1 MAGGLG
7 PRLLALALALGPA
20 GVWTQLSV
28 VESGGGLRAP
38 GDSVHLSCQ
47 GSGFTFGSYPVW
59 WYRQARGGSL
69 EWLSAISSGV
79 CAELMLVESGGRL
92 RVPGESVHLSCWG
105 SDFNFAIYSV
115 LWYRQALGGSLQWL
129 SYINPD
135 SSYIRYGSAVKG
147 RATASR
153 DNSKSK
159 TALTLNNLHLQ
170 DSARYFCAVHTGTGN
185 LAELCLDSANGAW
198 LDPPE
203 DFDQAA
209 INNLLFDSHFYG
221 VYGFYSPFLNQ
232 LIDTARKELFIGLS
246 INSVI
251 TDKLVFGSGTTL
263 TVEPSNQKESD
274 PEVVLIKSKAPEEG
288 GSTGKAACLARNFYP
303 KNISLDMLTAE
314 VIYEQS
320 PPIMTS
326 EGTYN
331 TIKVVNVA
339 KKSEV
344 SCTAKFK
351 NKNFPANATSSE
363 KVVEE
368 PITANVCNTTDISS
382 KGDIKTEKTNM
393 LSMAVLGLRVLLAKS
408 IAFNTL
414 MSIKLFLF

>member
-1 MAGGLG
+1 MAAGLG

-20 GVWTQLSV
+20 
-28 VESGGGLRAP
+28 
-38 GDSVHLSCQ
+38 
-47 GSGFTFGSYPVW
+47 
-59 WYRQARGGSL
+59 
-69 EWLSAISSGV
+69 GV

-92 RVPGESVHLSCWG
+92 RVPGQSVHLSCRG

-129 SYINPD
+129 SYISPD
-135 SSYIRYGSAVKG
+135 SSYIRYSQAVMG

-159 TALTLNNLHLQ
+159 TGLTLNNLHLQ
-170 DSARYFCAVHTGTGN
+170 DSARYFCAVHTGTG
-185 LAELCLDSANGAW
+185 LCVTA
-198 LDPPE
+198 P
-203 DFDQAA
+203 
-209 INNLLFDSHFYG
+209 
-221 VYGFYSPFLNQ
+221 
-232 LIDTARKELFIGLS
+232 LI
-246 INSVI
+246 
-251 TDKLVFGSGTTL
+251 FGKGTQL
-263 TVEPSNQKESD
+263 TVEPSNQEDSD
-274 PEVVLIKSKAPEEG
+274 PEVILIKSKPLEEG

-303 KNISLDMLTAE
+303 KNINLDMLPAE
-314 VIYEQS
+314 VIYEQNT
-320 PPIMTS
+320 PIVTS

-331 TIKVVNVA
+331 TIKVVNVTKA
-339 KKSEV
+339 SEV

-351 NKNFPANATSSE
+351 GNFFTANATSSE

-368 PITANVCNTTDISS
+368 PITANVCNTTDTSS

>member
-1 MAGGLG
+1 
-7 PRLLALALALGPA
+7 
-20 GVWTQLSV
+20 
-28 VESGGGLRAP
+28 
-38 GDSVHLSCQ
+38 
-47 GSGFTFGSYPVW
+47 
-59 WYRQARGGSL
+59 
-69 EWLSAISSGV
+69 
-79 CAELMLVESGGRL
+79 MLVESGGRL
-92 RVPGESVHLSCWG
+92 RVPGQSVHLSCRG

-129 SYINPD
+129 SYISPD
-135 SSYIRYGSAVKG
+135 SSYIRYSQAVMG

-159 TALTLNNLHLQ
+159 TGLTLNNLHLQ

-185 LAELCLDSANGAW
+185 LAELCGSMYIPAHVCTLRPARVFIGDPSKDDHIAGLDSANGAR
-198 LDPPE
+198 LDHPE
-203 DFDQAA
+203 GFDQAVT
-209 INNLLFDSHFYG
+209 NNLLCDSHSYRLFLESHTIFLHVDTYLA
-221 VYGFYSPFLNQ
+221 FLLFLNR
-232 LIDTARKELFIGLS
+232 LTDTARKELFIGLG
-246 INSVI
+246 INGVI

-263 TVEPSNQKESD
+263 TVEPSNQEDSD
-274 PEVVLIKSKAPEEG
+274 PEVILIKSKPLEEG

-303 KNISLDMLTAE
+303 KNINLDMLPAE
-314 VIYEQS
+314 VIYEQNT
-320 PPIMTS
+320 PIVTS

-331 TIKVVNVA
+331 TIKVVNVTKA
-339 KKSEV
+339 SEV

-351 NKNFPANATSSE
+351 GNFFTANATSSE

-368 PITANVCNTTDISS
+368 PITANVCNTTDTSS